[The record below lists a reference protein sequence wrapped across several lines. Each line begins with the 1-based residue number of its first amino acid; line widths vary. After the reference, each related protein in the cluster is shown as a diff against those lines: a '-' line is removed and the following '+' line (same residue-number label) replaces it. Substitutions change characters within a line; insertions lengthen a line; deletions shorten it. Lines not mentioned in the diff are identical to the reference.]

1 MCPERKNGIANC
13 EKQSSVLYTDTN
25 HSSELEVA
33 SKKGKETSAHI
44 KKQKEIPLFV
54 KQVFKFLKKKQ
65 TQIHG
70 STHRAIFI
78 IHNELRILN
87 SISDF

>member
-1 MCPERKNGIANC
+1 MKSRALYTNLY
-13 EKQSSVLYTDTN
+13 LYTDTN
-25 HSSELEVA
+25 HSSELEVV

-54 KQVFKFLKKKQ
+54 KQVFKFLKKK

-78 IHNELRILN
+78 IHNELRVLN
-87 SISDF
+87 SVSDF